1 MHMRS
6 AWTFIIPL
14 SAGENG
20 EEKDTVEMPPYKRS
34 IIVQSLV
41 TCRQGNSSVSQLP
54 YSSLSISLPLSLS
67 PCLILLDLSQ
77 TPISCD
83 KFVVWQGD
91 RTAAVRECSRQAG
104 RIANL
109 LGHGQIRRLQVA
121 HYVMPNAKRRRVDSL
136 CGYIQMAKKR
146 CHRRLQRTPSSS
158 CDARLATLLLLLSLG
173 LHVPHCRAFKM
184 QIIIIMMAY
193 HRHHYQHYH
202 HRCHHHNA
210 VAGEVVSQPPL
221 CS

>member
-41 TCRQGNSSVSQLP
+41 TCRQGNSSVSQLH
-54 YSSLSISLPLSLS
+54 SVLLLPLYLS
-67 PCLILLDLSQ
+67 SFPVWSYSICHKHQFRVTNLL
-77 TPISCD
+77 CD
-83 KFVVWQGD
+83 RETGRRQWGS
-91 RTAAVRECSRQAG
+91 AAGRQAG
-104 RIANL
+104 RAANL

-121 HYVMPNAKRRRVDSL
+121 HYVMPNAKRRRVDSV

-158 CDARLATLLLLLSLG
+158 CDARLATCDFVVVVAFGSSRAALS
-173 LHVPHCRAFKM
+173 R
-184 QIIIIMMAY
+184 I
-193 HRHHYQHYH
+193 
-202 HRCHHHNA
+202 
-210 VAGEVVSQPPL
+210 
-221 CS
+221 